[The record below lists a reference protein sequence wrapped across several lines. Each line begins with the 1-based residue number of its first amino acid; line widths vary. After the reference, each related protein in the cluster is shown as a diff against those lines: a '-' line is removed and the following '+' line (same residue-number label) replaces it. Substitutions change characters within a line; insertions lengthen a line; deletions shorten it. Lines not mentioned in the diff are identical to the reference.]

1 MSAAAVVEER
11 EGAWP
16 SQKPAVRRRTPL
28 AACTLHTPLTEPGSF
43 WKDCGWQAPQPT
55 ERPEFKQW
63 LAVGERQ
70 QQQQEE
76 EGDGRAGTQHDQDAA
91 GKQEEQQLQS
101 GL

>member
-70 QQQQEE
+70 QQQEE